1 MNVVIDEEKIEELL
15 TRGVSEVID
24 KERIKERLLNG
35 EKLRIKFGIDPTS
48 PNLHLG
54 RAVPLLK
61 LRDFQDLGHHVI
73 LLVGNATGVIGDTS
87 DKNAERP
94 MLTHEDIEQNMETYV
109 SQASKILDTSKLEVV
124 YNADW
129 LDKLGYKEIG
139 EHADVF
145 SLHEFISREN
155 IKKRL
160 DAGKRISLRE
170 VLYPLM
176 QGYDSV
182 VLKSDIELG
191 GSDQRFNLLAGR
203 KLQERYNQEPQGI
216 VMTNLIMGTDGR
228 KMSSSWGNIV
238 ALTDSKR
245 VMGEK
250 IMNLPDN
257 QIEKYFIHCT
267 RVSLDN
273 IKDILNLEDKREQK
287 LLLAKSIMQLYH
299 GNDKI
304 EEEVAYLK
312 NKFITKQNL
321 KDIVEEVVVSDNENL
336 IDVIVKIGGASSKS
350 DARRK
355 ILQNAVS
362 IDGSKISDVSYRV
375 LFKDNGKILKIGKK
389 NIIKLKVNV

>member
-1 MNVVIDEEKIEELL
+1 MEVVVDETKIDELL
-15 TRGVSEVID
+15 SRGVSDVIGRD
-24 KERIKERLLNG
+24 RIKERLLSG

-61 LRDFQDLGHHVI
+61 LRDFQKLGHKVI

-94 MLTHEDIEQNMETYV
+94 MLTHKDIEQNMKTYV
-109 SQASKILDTSKLEVV
+109 NQASKILDIKNLEIA

-160 DAGKRISLRE
+160 DAGKRVSLRE

-182 VLKSDIELG
+182 ALKSDIELG

-203 KLQERYNQEPQGI
+203 KLQERYSQEPQGI

-228 KMSSSWGNIV
+228 KMSSSWGNII

-245 VMGEK
+245 IMGEK
-250 IMNLPDN
+250 IMNLPDE
-257 QIEKYFIHCT
+257 QIENYFIHCT
-267 RVSLDN
+267 RISIDKIKEILD
-273 IKDILNLEDKREQK
+273 IKDKREQK
-287 LLLAKSIMQLYH
+287 LFLARGIIELYH
-299 GNDKI
+299 GKNEV
-304 EEEVAYLK
+304 EEEIRYLK
-312 NKFITKQNL
+312 NKFITKENL
-321 KDIVEEVVVSDNENL
+321 EEFVEEIFVKLDEEL
-336 IDVIVKIGGASSKS
+336 LDVMLKLGGAKS
-350 DARRK
+350 RGDARRK

-362 IDGSKISDVSYRV
+362 IDGIKISDVSY
-375 LFKDNGKILKIGKK
+375 KISSNDNSKILKIGKK
-389 NIIKLKVNV
+389 ILRKINLNQ